1 MTQRYARAV
10 ATAPGLWR
18 IPHLAAFLPEAA
30 KVAFER
36 WPRAGTD
43 ALLGWA
49 DKPSAQYA
57 KRLARRRNIAYVAL
71 EDGFLRSVSLGQAG
85 APPMSLV
92 ADTQGIYF
100 DAARPSDLETLLQ
113 AEDWLDETL
122 RTQAREA
129 IAFKNRHRLSKYN
142 NAPPLNLGAKT
153 RRRVLVIDQTAGD
166 ASIAGALAG
175 PESFARMLAAA
186 RSGNPGA
193 EIVLKVHPV
202 TAAGYRRGCID
213 PANAQGLRVLAEPC
227 NTIALLEQVDAVYT
241 VSSLAGFEA
250 LLLGVDVH
258 CFGLPFYAGWGAT
271 HDTLSCPRR
280 TRTRKAE
287 EIFAAAYM
295 RYARYADPLTGRPC
309 TIFDAMERLA
319 FFRERAA
326 TIAGPF
332 ACYGFAPWKHAPI
345 RDLLGAAGA
354 PVTFHASAA
363 AANRKAHATQ
373 GRVVMWA
380 SRETP
385 ANRAQL
391 AEGGVEIL
399 RMEDGFVRSVGLGS
413 DFHRAS
419 SFVLDD
425 LGIYYDARGP
435 SRLETLLETA
445 AFDAGLRVRAQALRE
460 MIVAAGLSKYN
471 VGDAAADVF
480 GGAETRRR
488 ILVVGQVEDDASIRH
503 GCAGIRTN
511 AALLEAVRAARS
523 HDFLLYKEHPDVTAG
538 NRRGRLSTEAARLAD
553 RCIAG
558 ADIAAC
564 IGAADEVH
572 TMTSLA
578 GFEAL
583 LRGKPVHTYGRP
595 FYAGWGLTEDEREHD
610 RRARRL
616 SLDELAAGA
625 LILYPLYVD
634 PVSRLP
640 CTPEFH
646 LARLLER
653 KALGTPSSAP
663 RGLAASA
670 LRYLRAARESLLTR
684 PTARF

>member
-1 MTQRYARAV
+1 MTQRYVRAV
-10 ATAPGLWR
+10 ATASGLRR
-18 IPHLAAFLPEAA
+18 IPHLAAFLPEATE
-30 KVAFER
+30 VAFER

-57 KRLARRRNIAYVAL
+57 KHLARRRNIPYVAL

-85 APPMSLV
+85 APPLSLV

-113 AEDWLDETL
+113 SDGWLDEAL
-122 RTQAREA
+122 LGRAREA

-142 NAPPLNLGAKT
+142 SAPPLSLGART

-186 RSGNPGA
+186 RSDNPGA

-202 TAAGYRRGCID
+202 TAAGHRRGCID
-213 PANAQGLRVLAEPC
+213 ADSARDLRVLAGPC

-250 LLLGVDVH
+250 LLLGLEVH

-271 HDTLSCPRR
+271 RDTLTCPRR
-280 TRTRKAE
+280 THARTAE
-287 EIFAAAYM
+287 DIFAAAYM
-295 RYARYADPLTGRPC
+295 RYARYADPLTGKPC
-309 TIFDAMERLA
+309 TIFDAMERLV
-319 FFRERAA
+319 FFRERATA
-326 TIAGPF
+326 ITGPF
-332 ACYGFAPWKHAPI
+332 TCYGFAPWKHAPI
-345 RDLLGAAGA
+345 RDVLGAAGT
-354 PVTFHASAA
+354 PVTFHASAV
-363 AANRKAHATQ
+363 AANRKARATQ

-391 AEGGVEIL
+391 AEGGVSLL

-425 LGIYYDARGP
+425 LGIYYDARSP

-445 AFDAGLRVRAQALRE
+445 TFDTGLLVRARVLRE

-480 GGAETRRR
+480 AGADEKRR
-488 ILVVGQVEDDASIRH
+488 ILVAGQVEDDASIRH
-503 GCAGIRTN
+503 GCTGIRTN
-511 AALLEAVRAARS
+511 AALLQAVRAARP

-538 NRRGRLSTEAARLAD
+538 NRRGRLSGEAAHLAD
-553 RCIAG
+553 RCISG

-583 LRGKPVHTYGRP
+583 LRGKLVHTYGRP
-595 FYAGWGLTEDEREHD
+595 FYAGWGLTEDELEHE

-625 LILYPLYVD
+625 LILYPLYID

-640 CTPEFH
+640 CTAEFH

-653 KALGTPSSAP
+653 KALGVPSSAP
-663 RGLAASA
+663 RSLAASA
-670 LRYLRAARESLLTR
+670 LRYLRAARESLLAR